1 MSTVTTSHIELDER
15 GVAWIDD
22 TNVKVIEIVLDKLA
36 HGSSAEEMHFQY
48 PHLSLSQIYS
58 ALSFYHDQQEVF
70 DAEIERQLAE
80 YDRLAAASGDSPAQR
95 RCAPRGNCSES
106 QIVHGCPRAKGSHF
120 RVAAARSGCP
130 YGSRRWHDASPGRPT
145 ARPRDGVGTRPLL
158 AGSRFARGSD

>member
-80 YDRLAAASGDSPAQR
+80 YDRLAAASGDSPAR
-95 RCAPRGNCSES
+95 RRL
-106 QIVHGCPRAKGSHF
+106 RA
-120 RVAAARSGCP
+120 
-130 YGSRRWHDASPGRPT
+130 
-145 ARPRDGVGTRPLL
+145 
-158 AGSRFARGSD
+158 AGKLQ